1 MCPEIW
7 NNRLKQRLQLAL
19 LSSRRPIFEEQQ
31 AKAEAATEEGEPE
44 QVKEEEEDSDDDKRK
59 KKKGAKEFDEDGDL
73 IICRQAAYTNLLP
86 NALLAT
92 NGHPVRESDLSY
104 SPFPSQSAA
113 TKYGNL
119 VLSINRSTISMAEAL
134 KIAQQTQ
141 QTQPGNTIAT
151 GPALPQHLALFFLS
165 TSTVF
170 LFGNSTAIPGNYQV
184 NQPAGPAG
192 STLNYDDVLN
202 AHYKDNREILKL
214 DPSYK
219 VPPDYKPLLKEDRVT
234 IPIKEDPAHN
244 FIGLIF
250 GPAGDTKKQLE
261 KETGAKIQVYGT
273 KAGTK
278 KESEITSSDG
288 NEVNGDYEKLYVL
301 VTAETYEKLML
312 PFL

>member
-1 MCPEIW
+1 M
-7 NNRLKQRLQLAL
+7 RLQLAL
-19 LSSRRPIFEEQQ
+19 LSSRPPIFQEQQ
-31 AKAEAATEEGEPE
+31 AKAEAATEEGEPG

-86 NALLAT
+86 NALLET
-92 NGHPVRESDLSY
+92 NGHPLRESDLSY

-113 TKYGNL
+113 TKYGNS

-151 GPALPQHLALFFLS
+151 GPALPQHLAQAFA
-165 TSTVF
+165 
-170 LFGNSTAIPGNYQV
+170 GNSTYHQQLAAVLPQYKYSVSVWKCMGRGCLPFGCWCKGKPFSTAFFNYHDKS
-184 NQPAGPAG
+184 G
-192 STLNYDDVLN
+192 
-202 AHYKDNREILKL
+202 EILKL
-214 DPSYK
+214 NPSYK

-234 IPIKEDPAHN
+234 IPIKEHPAHN

-250 GPAGDTKKQLE
+250 GPAGDNKKQLE